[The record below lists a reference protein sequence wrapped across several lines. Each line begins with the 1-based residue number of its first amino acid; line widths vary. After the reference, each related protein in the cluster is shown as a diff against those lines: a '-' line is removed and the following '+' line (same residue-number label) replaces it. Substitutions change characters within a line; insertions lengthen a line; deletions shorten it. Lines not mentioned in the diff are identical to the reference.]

1 MGVSVKNNRKHGE
14 SNKKRIM
21 HCIGELSPQIVGI
34 GRCTLDIIFRLPEFP
49 TWEKGIVYDEY
60 SIDGGGQV
68 GTGLVAA
75 SKLGAT
81 TGYIG
86 TAGTDN
92 AGDLKIESLRE
103 WKVDTSHVIRREGPD
118 GQVIL
123 VTVQSGTGE
132 RVFNHS
138 NRLDSDPVRPN
149 ELNYDYITRADYLL
163 LDGSHSEA
171 ALEAA
176 KWMSEAGKQV
186 MLDGSKTDKPI
197 SEATRKLIP
206 YVDVLVCG
214 AGFSEKL
221 TGISDIY
228 EAGKRVL
235 EMGPCIFVETL
246 GEKGSITVTED
257 GSFKIPAYRI
267 DVKDTTG
274 AGDVFHG
281 AYLYGLIKKWSPEKI
296 ALFSTAASALKC
308 THMGGRRSAPTLVE
322 VLEFLEAHGVTRF

>member
-1 MGVSVKNNRKHGE
+1 
-14 SNKKRIM
+14 M

-49 TWEKGIVYDEY
+49 TWEKGVVYDEY

-86 TAGTDN
+86 TAGTDY
-92 AGDLKIESLRE
+92 AGDLKLESLCE
-103 WKVDTSHVIRREGPD
+103 WDVDTSHVIRREGPD

-138 NRLDSDPVRPN
+138 DRLDSEPVRPE
-149 ELNYDYITRADYLL
+149 ELDYDYITDADYLL
-163 LDGSHSEA
+163 IDGSHAEA
-171 ALEAA
+171 ALQAA

-186 MLDGSKTDKPI
+186 MLDGSKTKKPI
-197 SEATRKLIP
+197 SQATKNLIP

-214 AGFSEKL
+214 AGFAEKL
-221 TGISDIY
+221 TGEPDVY
-228 EAGKRVL
+228 RAGKRVL
-235 EMGPCIFVETL
+235 EQGPNLFVETL
-246 GEKGSITVTED
+246 GEKGSITVTKE
-257 GSFKIPAYRI
+257 GSFNTPAFNV

-281 AYLYGLIKKWSPEKI
+281 AYLYGLIKGWSHQRI
-296 ALFSTAASALKC
+296 ALFSTAVSALKC
-308 THMGGRRSAPTLVE
+308 TRIGGRRSAPSLDK
-322 VLEFLEAHGVTRF
+322 VLEFLKARGVTGF